1 MKLNKIPVILD
12 TDIGLDIDDTWALGL
27 LLKCPELDVKLIST
41 VSRNTHIKTRL
52 VAKFLEIVNRT
63 DIPLGIG
70 PQISRRKGLLYDWI
84 KDYNLSDYPGV
95 IYKNGIEAIC
105 NTIMESNKPITLI
118 AIGPLG
124 NIAQALIFNP
134 KITQN
139 AHFVGMQ
146 GSLNIGYAGKP
157 NPAVEYNVFSDIKS
171 CQEVF
176 QAPWEK
182 TITPLDTC
190 GNIVLSGENFERIMH
205 CDNPVVTSIKENL
218 EIWIKKRKLTGL
230 FKTQKKT
237 SILFDTVAIYLAF
250 SEELLNIQNLK
261 IEVTKIGQTKESE
274 NGNLVRCAISWK
286 DVQAFKDLIV
296 QRLIS
301 EKQIY

>member
-1 MKLNKIPVILD
+1 M
-12 TDIGLDIDDTWALGL
+12 
-27 LLKCPELDVKLIST
+27 
-41 VSRNTHIKTRL
+41 
-52 VAKFLEIVNRT
+52 
-63 DIPLGIG
+63 
-70 PQISRRKGLLYDWI
+70 
-84 KDYNLSDYPGV
+84 
-95 IYKNGIEAIC
+95 EAIC
-105 NTIMESNKPITLI
+105 NTIRESNKPITLI

-124 NIAQALIFNP
+124 NIAQALTFNP

-139 AHFVGMQ
+139 ARFVGMQ

-157 NPAVEYNVFSDIKS
+157 SPAIEYNVFSDIKS

-190 GNIVLSGENFERIMH
+190 GNIVLSGENFEQIMH
-205 CDNPVVTSIKENL
+205 CDNSIVTSIKENL
-218 EIWIKKRKLTGL
+218 EIWIKKRKLTEL

-250 SEELLNIQNLK
+250 SEELLNIQNVK
-261 IEVTKIGQTKESE
+261 IEVTKIGQTKVSE
-274 NGNLVRCAISWK
+274 NGNLIRCATSWK
-286 DVQAFKDLIV
+286 DVQAFKALIV

>member
-1 MKLNKIPVILD
+1 VLKNNKIPVILD

-52 VAKFLEIVNRT
+52 VAKFLEIANRT

-70 PQISRRKGLLYDWI
+70 PQISRRKELLYDWV
-84 KDYNLSDYPGV
+84 KEYNLSEYPGI
-95 IYKNGIEAIC
+95 IYENSIEAIC
-105 NTIMESNKPITLI
+105 NTIMESDKPITLI

-124 NIAQALIFNP
+124 NIAEALISNP

-139 AHFVGMQ
+139 ARFVGMH
-146 GSLNIGYAGKP
+146 GSINIGYAGKP
-157 NPAVEYNVFSDIKS
+157 SPAIEYNVFSDIQS

-176 QAPWEK
+176 RAPWEK

-190 GNIVLSGENFERIMH
+190 GNIVLSGENFEQIIN
-205 CDNPVVTSIKENL
+205 CDNPIVTSIKENL
-218 EIWIKKRKLTGL
+218 EIWIKKRKQSELL
-230 FKTQKKT
+230 KTQKKT

-261 IEVTKIGQTKESE
+261 IELTKIGQTKESE
-274 NGNLVRCAISWK
+274 NGNLIRCATSWK
-286 DVQAFKDLIV
+286 DIQAFKDLVV

-301 EKQIY
+301 D

>member
-1 MKLNKIPVILD
+1 MLKNNKIPVILD

-52 VAKFLEIVNRT
+52 VAKFLEIANRT

-70 PQISRRKGLLYDWI
+70 PQISRRKGLLYDWV
-84 KDYNLSDYPGV
+84 KDYNLSEYPGT
-95 IYKNGIEAIC
+95 IYENGIEAIC
-105 NTIMESNKPITLI
+105 DTIMESDKTITII

-139 AHFVGMQ
+139 ARFVGMQ
-146 GSLNIGYAGKP
+146 GSINVGYAGKP
-157 NPAVEYNVFSDIKS
+157 SPAIEYNVFSDIQS

-176 QAPWEK
+176 QATWEK

-190 GNIVLSGENFERIMH
+190 GNIVLSGENFEQIMN
-205 CDNPVVTSIKENL
+205 CDNPVVASIKENL
-218 EIWIKKRKLTGL
+218 EIWIKKRTIFQTELL
-230 FKTQKKT
+230 KTQKET
-237 SILFDTVAIYLAF
+237 SILFDTVAIYMAF
-250 SEELLNIQNLK
+250 SEELLNIENLK
-261 IEVTKIGQTKESE
+261 IEVTKIGQTKVSE
-274 NGNLVRCAISWK
+274 NGNLIRCATSWN

-301 EKQIY
+301 D

>member
-139 AHFVGMQ
+139 ARFVGMQ

-157 NPAVEYNVFSDIKS
+157 NPAIEYNVFSDIKS

-218 EIWIKKRKLTGL
+218 EIWIKKRKLTEL

-261 IEVTKIGQTKESE
+261 IEVTKIGQTKVSE
-274 NGNLVRCAISWK
+274 KGILIRCATSWK

-301 EKQIY
+301 EK